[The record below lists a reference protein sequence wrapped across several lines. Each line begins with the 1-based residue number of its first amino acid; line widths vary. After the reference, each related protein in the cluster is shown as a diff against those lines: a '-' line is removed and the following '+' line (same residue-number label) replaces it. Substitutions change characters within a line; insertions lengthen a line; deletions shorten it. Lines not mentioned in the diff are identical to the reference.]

1 MKQHTGKIYLTLAFS
16 LAGTSVMTGHIL
28 SKCLSS
34 FTITAV
40 SLGILLLCLT
50 PFYFQKTVATIRQL
64 KREDWKLLVLQAAF
78 GIFLFR
84 AFLLYGVGLTSTVE
98 AGILTGA
105 TPAITA
111 LLAFVFLKEQLSIKT
126 VAGIACTV
134 AGVVLLQNIDLS
146 ATGFSAKHLGGNM
159 LILLAASSESTF
171 NVLSRR
177 HKLNAAQESGVQI
190 HPMVQTLLV
199 SAIAFVLS
207 FIPAALDQSFTKL
220 LFIGFREWLAL
231 AWYGLVVTALAF
243 MCFYEGVKRCDAY
256 TTAAFSGLIPLT
268 SVLLSLLLLKET
280 ISLIQWIGG
289 ILVVFSMV
297 LIGSREK
304 ASSLPANIV
313 NKA

>member
-1 MKQHTGKIYLTLAFS
+1 MTLAFS
-16 LAGTSVMTGHIL
+16 LAGTSVMTGRIL
-28 SKCLSS
+28 SEQLGS
-34 FTITAV
+34 FAITAV
-40 SLGILLLCLT
+40 SLGILLLCLI
-50 PFYFQKTVATIRQL
+50 PFYLKKSIATIRLL
-64 KREDWKLLVLQAAF
+64 KREDWKLLVLQAVF

-84 AFLLYGVGLTSTVE
+84 AFLLFGVGLTSTVE

-105 TPAITA
+105 TPAVTA
-111 LLAFVFLKEQLSIKT
+111 LLAFVFLKEQLRAKTAAGIVCT
-126 VAGIACTV
+126 VAGI
-134 AGVVLLQNIDLS
+134 VLLQSIDVG
-146 ATGFSAKHLGGNM
+146 AAGFSMRHLGGNM
-159 LILLAASSESTF
+159 LVLLAALSESIF

-177 HKLNAAQESGVQI
+177 HKLNATQESGIQI

-207 FIPAALDQSFTKL
+207 FIPAALDHSHTQL
-220 LFIGFREWLAL
+220 LVIGLREWLAL

-280 ISLIQWIGG
+280 ISLVQWSGG
-289 ILVVFSMV
+289 FLVVFSMV

-304 ASSLPANIV
+304 ANSLPAQCE
-313 NKA
+313 